1 MMPESINTSSEN
13 DQTAPDASLLTDD
26 HLSNI

>member
-1 MMPESINTSSEN
+1 MPESVNTSSEN
-13 DQTAPDASLLTDD
+13 DQIGPDASLLTDD